1 MRNELQAPAELGL
14 LEYVESLSDTRE
26 RERAMAVIHRHE
38 MAGANLATWMPG
50 AEETI
55 RELYRAD
62 IPIGIVTRN
71 SRAAARLTMQRL
83 RMPPM
88 PLKSREDA
96 APKPNPEALL
106 AIANTWNIAPH
117 DCAYIGDYHYDT
129 QAASRAGMQ
138 AVLYVEEGSNMAPSH
153 DDVIVLRDFHSLL
166 SWVS

>member
-1 MRNELQAPAELGL
+1 MRNELQAPADLGL

-38 MAGANLATWMPG
+38 MTGANLATWMPG

-55 RELYRAD
+55 HELYLAD
-62 IPIGIVTRN
+62 VPIGIVTRN

-83 RMPPM
+83 GMPPM
-88 PLKSREDA
+88 PLKAREDA

-106 AIANTWNIAPH
+106 AIADTWDIAPH

-138 AVLYVEEGSNMAPSH
+138 AVLYVEEGSNLVPSH
-153 DDVIVLRDFHSLL
+153 DDVIVLRDFQSLL